1 MDPEAKARLSID
13 AKLKA
18 AGWVIQDMSE
28 FDRTA
33 SLGVAVREFRTTKGN
48 EVDYA
53 LFIDEYPCGIIEAK
67 RDERGVNL
75 IIDDL
80 QQGEDYFA
88 EGLKG
93 KYDPNDLRFC
103 YMATGEVIQYKDLKD
118 PNPRSHPIYSFHRP
132 EYL

>member
-67 RDERGVNL
+67 RDERGVNRRQRKIAFCNRQTLFSPLFCSHRTIISLFLLFSFPL
-75 IIDDL
+75 IKIIL
-80 QQGEDYFA
+80 Y
-88 EGLKG
+88 LC
-93 KYDPNDLRFC
+93 R
-103 YMATGEVIQYKDLKD
+103 V
-118 PNPRSHPIYSFHRP
+118 NPDHNP
-132 EYL
+132 